1 MGLRHRQLLALNERR
16 NRRNSDEEGA
26 SETLHINTAA
36 NVALATAALLGLL
49 LTGAGSILQSMA
61 TRDQLQ
67 QSSEARDR
75 EFKKEASL
83 FDARGEDGRLHL
95 NNYSRHTVSAIQVIL
110 WRDVGKGKHDRLV
123 FGSRNVAPCTSVTYK
138 FHILKDGKKVTPRM
152 GIVNIVYRDWE
163 GKEWSVEPGGDGLVY
178 VGEKYR
184 SSVIRDGKLMAEWDK
199 ILKWPRTEKAIP
211 DCSGA

>member
-1 MGLRHRQLLALNERR
+1 MRLRHRQLLALNERR
-16 NRRNSDEEGA
+16 NRRNTDEEGA

-49 LTGAGSILQSMA
+49 LTGVGSILQCTA

-95 NNYSRHTVSAIQVIL
+95 NNYSRHTVSAIQVIF
-110 WRDVGKGKHDRLV
+110 WKDGDNEKRERIV
-123 FGSRNVAPCTSVTYK
+123 FGVRNVAPCTSVTYK
-138 FHILKDGKKVTPRM
+138 FHILKNGKKIIPHM
-152 GIVNIVYRDWE
+152 GLENIVYRDWE
-163 GKEWSVEPGGDGLVY
+163 GKEWSIETRGGGLIY

-184 SSVIRDGKLMAEWDK
+184 SSVIRDAKLMAKWDK
-199 ILKWPRTEKAIP
+199 VMQWPRTEKAIP